1 MAASQNPI
9 IRLELEAIEFLNHN
23 GLASKSALSMRSSND
38 GNVHSSDGGSPSQ
51 LIYPVE
57 IKRAQI
63 IKSKSFIED
72 HGETAVDLLLKTRRD
87 PKYRSLFLINKQ
99 GKILR

>member
-9 IRLELEAIEFLNHN
+9 IRLELEAIDFLNHN
-23 GLASKSALSMRSSND
+23 GLASKSAFSMRSSID
-38 GNVHSSDGGSPSQ
+38 GNVHSSDAGSP
-51 LIYPVE
+51 LIHPVE
-57 IKRAQI
+57 IKQAQTI
-63 IKSKSFIED
+63 RYKSFAED
-72 HGETAVDLLLKTRRD
+72 HGETLLKLLMKTRRD

>member
-9 IRLELEAIEFLNHN
+9 IRLELEAIDFLNHN
-23 GLASKSALSMRSSND
+23 GLASKSAFSMRSSID
-38 GNVHSSDGGSPSQ
+38 GNVHSSDGGSP
-51 LIYPVE
+51 LIHPVE
-57 IKRAQI
+57 IKRART
-63 IKSKSFIED
+63 IKSFAED
-72 HGETAVDLLLKTRRD
+72 HGETAVELLMKTRRD